1 LQRRVSCRAFRDDQN
16 AGGEL
21 VEAAHERRTTTI
33 RPFAGVPEQCVHQ
46 GAAGVPIRRVNDH
59 ARQLVERQQVVVFVE
74 HVQHGECIA

>member
-1 LQRRVSCRAFRDDQN
+1 MSCRAFRDDQN